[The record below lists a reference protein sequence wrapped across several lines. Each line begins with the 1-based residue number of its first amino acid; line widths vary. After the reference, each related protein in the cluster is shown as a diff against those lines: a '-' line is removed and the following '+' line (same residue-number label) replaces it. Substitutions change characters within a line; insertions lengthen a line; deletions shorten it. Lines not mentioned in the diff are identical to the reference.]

1 MTICSLTLQC
11 LKLRIHTMAIIG
23 ITGSIMAASLISDW
37 QAIPYDPCTEKSPF
51 HHPNIVHNMTFV
63 DTFPPSLFAA
73 QGITKREVMVL
84 TRQQTLIAIE
94 ECENATFRG
103 HPCHWIPK
111 SSILPSYYCKDCQP
125 ICRSPLRSLNFIQ
138 LLFGFILFYLISPMN
153 ITASAAILSDSA
165 SIHAQVWITQSTWDS
180 QHQDHL

>member
-1 MTICSLTLQC
+1 
-11 LKLRIHTMAIIG
+11 MA
-23 ITGSIMAASLISDW
+23 DW

-51 HHPNIVHNMTFV
+51 HHPDIVHNRTFI
-63 DTFPPSLFAA
+63 DTYPPSLPYEMVHDLSTT

-111 SSILPSYYCKDCQP
+111 SSILPWYYCNDCQP

-138 LLFGFILFYLISPMN
+138 FCFGFILIFIVYPLN
-153 ITASAAILSDSA
+153 VTASITILSDNSSVHTQVIMYSETSLFRT
-165 SIHAQVWITQSTWDS
+165 SI
-180 QHQDHL
+180 

>member
-1 MTICSLTLQC
+1 
-11 LKLRIHTMAIIG
+11 MAIIG
-23 ITGSIMAASLISDW
+23 ITGSIIAASLMADW

-51 HHPNIVHNMTFV
+51 HHPDIAHNRTFI
-63 DTFPPSLFAA
+63 DTYPPSLPYEMVHDLSTT

-84 TRQQTLIAIE
+84 TKQQTLIAIE

-111 SSILPSYYCKDCQP
+111 SSLIPSSYCKDCQP

-138 LLFGFILFYLISPMN
+138 FIFGFILIYILYPMN
-153 ITASAAILSDSA
+153 ITAAAAILSDSA
-165 SIHAQVWITQSTWDS
+165 SIRAQV
-180 QHQDHL
+180 